1 MNFSIQQ
8 AEGDVDQVEVVQLP
22 QVNGEQFELLN
33 SEGLDRDHQ
42 VWQVLLPLRR
52 VLKNWPS
59 STAKF
64 LNTDID
70 VIAWY
75 HSIRAGSIY
84 SNSMVSRSSNKYH
97 VYGTC
102 VVVSVIEKI

>member
-42 VWQVLLPLRR
+42 V
-52 VLKNWPS
+52 
-59 STAKF
+59 
-64 LNTDID
+64 
-70 VIAWY
+70 
-75 HSIRAGSIY
+75 
-84 SNSMVSRSSNKYH
+84 
-97 VYGTC
+97 
-102 VVVSVIEKI
+102 